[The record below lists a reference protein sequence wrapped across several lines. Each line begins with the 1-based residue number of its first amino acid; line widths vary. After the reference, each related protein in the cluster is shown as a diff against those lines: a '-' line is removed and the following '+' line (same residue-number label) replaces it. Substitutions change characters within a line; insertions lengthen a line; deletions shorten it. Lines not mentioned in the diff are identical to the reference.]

1 MPRSSHFS
9 LSCWARCLKIE
20 SDSWRFSLPENYCNW
35 SSCITPNIA
44 SEILEKWYPWIK
56 KSWNNEYSC
65 DAVLLTVKTSLK
77 HWIPTWILKQ
87 SIILFFYKFLHLL
100 VSFTTYCWNS
110 ATLESFIRMTLH
122 NCWQIWCQHRKWI
135 LFCQNEF
142 SRQPSQKCERI
153 LPLVALVMGMFSTRT
168 FINSSFWPFCWK
180 TPVFVKNFN
189 LVSNFL

>member
-1 MPRSSHFS
+1 MCFNPKFFFRIVVMPRSSHFS

-77 HWIPTWILKQ
+77 HWIPTWILVEDMVHG
-87 SIILFFYKFLHLL
+87 SSSRFILKFK
-100 VSFTTYCWNS
+100 YCWNS
-110 ATLESFIRMTLH
+110 EAGKSPSLESLY
-122 NCWQIWCQHRKWI
+122 
-135 LFCQNEF
+135 
-142 SRQPSQKCERI
+142 
-153 LPLVALVMGMFSTRT
+153 
-168 FINSSFWPFCWK
+168 INVDKYGVNTESEYF
-180 TPVFVKNFN
+180 FVKMNFQDN
-189 LVSNFL
+189 PHKNVKEFCLLLP